1 MIYHSDNIPR
11 PSPAIATEAPMAKP
25 PGLRAKSA
33 RGLTWEIVDNILN
46 TDAARLPRRGDGR
59 VHVAEL
65 ARQVKAKWPPQPE
78 RGPPPL
84 GTIESYIRTCVR
96 QWEEENQDK

>member
-1 MIYHSDNIPR
+1 
-11 PSPAIATEAPMAKP
+11 MAKP

-46 TDAARLPRRGDGR
+46 TDAARLPRHGDGR
-59 VHVAEL
+59 AHVAEL
-65 ARQVKAKWPPQPE
+65 ARQVKAKWPPE
-78 RGPPPL
+78 RKRPPV
-84 GTIESYIRTCVR
+84 GTIAAYIRAYVR